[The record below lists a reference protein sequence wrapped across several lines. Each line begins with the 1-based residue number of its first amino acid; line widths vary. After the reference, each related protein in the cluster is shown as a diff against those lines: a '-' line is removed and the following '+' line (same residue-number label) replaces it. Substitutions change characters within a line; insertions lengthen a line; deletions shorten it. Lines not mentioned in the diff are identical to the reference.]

1 MNFETE
7 NPELETL
14 ISTLARSEEHHA
26 LRHFA
31 CWCARQINPV
41 SWDNLRLL
49 TTAEQHLRGELA
61 WDDLRA
67 KDKKL
72 NGSLSAALL
81 IGVNK
86 CNDPAAA
93 VRLVYGATHN
103 PYPAVGASEAARWMR
118 AYHILSGARYGVS
131 NYLIERKVESVSRLQ
146 VITLNIIAN
155 WCRLRREKGG
165 RIDESSRS

>member
-1 MNFETE
+1 MEIRTI
-7 NPELETL
+7 NPELEKL
-14 ISTLARSEEHHA
+14 ISTLALQGETLA

-49 TTAEQHLRGELA
+49 TSAEQHLRGELT
-61 WDDLRA
+61 WEDLRA

-72 NGSLSAALL
+72 GGSLSAAFL
-81 IGVNK
+81 IGVKK
-86 CNDPAAA
+86 CKDPAAA

-131 NYLIERKVESVSRLQ
+131 NYLIERQVESASRLQ
-146 VITLNIIAN
+146 VTILNIIAN
-155 WCRLRREKGG
+155 WCRLKQNAGTGG
-165 RIDESSRS
+165 QAA